1 MSAAASQALVDAVG
15 SATNPSEQL
24 YLVAMHYL
32 SQVIDLLRTTVTTDE
47 QLQHTSKL
55 SSGSTIG
62 KHLRHL
68 HDHYRLLLD
77 SLSSAA
83 AAPAASS
90 SELRVN
96 YDVRQR
102 NGSAESS
109 HAAALESFVTL
120 RARIES
126 ETDQGRAVE
135 PERPVRLE
143 AVTPVVVEVGTTWAR
158 ELWFASFHA
167 VHHFALVRVIAVG
180 ELGLD
185 VPPDFGVAPSTLVH
199 RSQESPPTKL

>member
-24 YLVAMHYL
+24 YLVAIHYL
-32 SQVIDLLRTTVTTDE
+32 SQVIELLRTTVTTDE
-47 QLQHTSKL
+47 QLQHPSKL

-83 AAPAASS
+83 AAAAPSS
-90 SELRVN
+90 AALRVN

-102 NGSAESS
+102 DGSAESS
-109 HAAALESFVTL
+109 HAAALESFEAL
-120 RARIES
+120 RARLER
-126 ETDQGRAVE
+126 ETDQGRAVD
-135 PERPVRLE
+135 PARPVRLE

-199 RSQESPPTKL
+199 RAQECPPTKL